1 MTIGEGVD
9 PADDEVSDKTE
20 AGDSEFT
27 LVVLDFVAESAV
39 CFGILSMTCDGMHF
53 LAATFGSS
61 TSSIRETVEA
71 TDTASFSSTLLG
83 AADLTVASESDDGG
97 GGGGGCGE
105 GETRVISFV
114 SGLKIPFEAI
124 LFSAELESDAC
135 GGTRWFSLLVVVA
148 PFCDFL
154 VSSLL
159 VGVVMGVGASIAAT
173 FANFI
178 VSLEVVVGAAF
189 LGTLVIFN
197 ASVASAAVGVDLDL
211 DVALDLDLV

>member
-1 MTIGEGVD
+1 
-9 PADDEVSDKTE
+9 
-20 AGDSEFT
+20 
-27 LVVLDFVAESAV
+27 
-39 CFGILSMTCDGMHF
+39 MHF
-53 LAATFGSS
+53 LAGTFGSA

-71 TDTASFSSTLLG
+71 IDTASFSSTLLG

-97 GGGGGCGE
+97 GGGGGE
-105 GETRVISFV
+105 GETRVIFFKP
-114 SGLKIPFEAI
+114 GLEKPFEAI

-135 GGTRWFSLLVVVA
+135 GGTRWSSLLVVVA

-154 VSSLL
+154 ASLL

-178 VSLEVVVGAAF
+178 VSLEVVVGAVF

-197 ASVASAAVGVDLDL
+197 ASVASAAVGVDFDL